1 MRRLAGIIWLWGAAS
16 IIDCH
21 VFVDPEE
28 KSQVSMIMLNDI
40 ADEPESKVLATCTS
54 PLVTWYYKAEIKEPF
69 LHAIPFEI
77 DLLFQSKFLHLLVGR
92 KVDFARHRFAFQNFF
107 GNARLCFNAIVL
119 LRVVTK
125 TKPQWH
131 RHYDECSLALNMT
144 QLRAIRF
151 GNL

>member
-1 MRRLAGIIWLWGAAS
+1 
-16 IIDCH
+16 
-21 VFVDPEE
+21 
-28 KSQVSMIMLNDI
+28 MIMLNI
-40 ADEPESKVLATCTS
+40 KEEPESKVLAIRKS
-54 PLVTWYYKAEIKEPF
+54 PLVTWNYKAKIKEPF

-125 TKPQWH
+125 TKPQ
-131 RHYDECSLALNMT
+131 
-144 QLRAIRF
+144 
-151 GNL
+151 